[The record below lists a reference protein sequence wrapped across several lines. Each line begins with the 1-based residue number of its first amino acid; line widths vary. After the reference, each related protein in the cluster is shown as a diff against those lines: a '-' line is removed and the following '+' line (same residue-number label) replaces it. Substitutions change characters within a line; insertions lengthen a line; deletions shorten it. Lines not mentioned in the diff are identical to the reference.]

1 VAKKSEAKSRAGTPL
16 PAAGSKSKDGAQG
29 TACPTK
35 AARPS
40 SLLDTRVVYCG
51 DNLEQLAKLPDA
63 CVDLIYIDP
72 PFNSNR
78 NYNGGQSG
86 TDFWG
91 ETKEKRA
98 FEDRHENTRAYIAKQ
113 SC

>member
-1 VAKKSEAKSRAGTPL
+1 MAKKAVAKEPVAAPRLKSSV
-16 PAAGSKSKDGAQG
+16 
-29 TACPTK
+29 
-35 AARPS
+35 
-40 SLLDTRVVYCG
+40 LLDTRVVYCG

-78 NYNGGQSG
+78 NYDGGQSG

-98 FEDRHENTRAYIAKQ
+98 FEDRHENTKAYIDYMRPRCDK
-113 SC
+113 SMSL